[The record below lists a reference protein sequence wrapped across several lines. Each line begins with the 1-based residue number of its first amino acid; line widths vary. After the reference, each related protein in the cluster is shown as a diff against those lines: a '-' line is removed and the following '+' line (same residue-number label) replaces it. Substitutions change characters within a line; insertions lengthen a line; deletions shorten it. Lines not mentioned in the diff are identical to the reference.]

1 MCNVSVTLSSGEL
14 SLFALAQAFLGT
26 LDAFTAICSSLHLQW
41 QLMILGFWCFSEEN
55 RNSILNSSLESVIS
69 SNVNSFLNSN
79 SAPQPS
85 LNSSDL
91 ELEVIKPN
99 RPNSL

>member
-1 MCNVSVTLSSGEL
+1 M
-14 SLFALAQAFLGT
+14 SLFALAQAFLGV
-26 LDAFTAICSSLHLQW
+26 LNPFPAICSSLCLHW
-41 QLMILGFWCFSEEN
+41 QLMILGFWCFLEEN
-55 RNSILNSSLESVIS
+55 RNSIINSSLESVIS

-79 SAPQPS
+79 SAAQPS